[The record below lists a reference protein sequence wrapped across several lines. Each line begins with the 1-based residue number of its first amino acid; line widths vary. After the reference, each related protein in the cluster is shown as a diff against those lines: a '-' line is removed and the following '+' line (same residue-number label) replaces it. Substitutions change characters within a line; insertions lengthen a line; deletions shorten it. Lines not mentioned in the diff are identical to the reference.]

1 MSNKS
6 RLQQNNTDLQS
17 IKTIAEGLPVLP
29 TVTIDGTAVS
39 GNLALVSDVRDV
51 VLDIYPQCSFYNGFT
66 VALNGEIHVFGH
78 DVTHTSTLIDITQH
92 CKWNGTTWTS
102 ASTLPSNMQYGS
114 AVVLNNEIHLIY
126 NLNHYKWNGS
136 SWTSVST
143 LPYSFS
149 SGHLVTFNNEIH
161 AIGSSGEYTKRAHY
175 KWNGTAWTSVSSLPI
190 VFYGGGGVVVYN
202 NEIHI
207 LGGSPGY
214 YTDHYKWNGLSWT
227 SVETLPFN
235 CNNGASVC
243 IKNGEI
249 HVVTFKSHYKYNGTT
264 WDTLNDLPYK
274 FNNNGLV
281 VMDGTIYLLGY
292 YDYSDSI
299 IYNKLC
305 ILQKKFYQLA
315 S

>member
-51 VLDIYPQCSFYNGFT
+51 VLDIYSGCTFFNGIA

-78 DVTHTSTLIDITQH
+78 DKKHTSTVLDVTLH
-92 CKWNGTTWTS
+92 CKWNGTIWSPT
-102 ASTLPSNMQYGS
+102 STLPINMNGGS
-114 AVVLNNEIHLIY
+114 SVVLYNEIHLI
-126 NLNHYKWNGS
+126 NSTAHYKFNGS
-136 SWTSVST
+136 AWTRVST
-143 LPYSFS
+143 LPYEFS
-149 SGHLVTFNNEIH
+149 NGRIVTFNNEIH

-175 KWNGTAWTSVSSLPI
+175 KWNGSSWTSVSSLPFS
-190 VFYGGGGVVVYN
+190 FYGSGGAVVCN

-214 YTDHYKWNGLSWT
+214 YTYHYKFNGTTWT
-227 SVETLPFN
+227 SVETLPFDCGSN
-235 CNNGASVC
+235 SSVC
-243 IKNGEI
+243 VQNGEI
-249 HVVTFKSHYKYNGTT
+249 HVVNFNGHYKYNGAT
-264 WDTLNDLPYK
+264 WDTLNAPPYA
-274 FNNNGLV
+274 FNNIGLV

-292 YDYSDSI
+292 YNYSDSI